1 MNILVIQH
9 YIINT
14 SSEDPPELDEP
25 PEELPEELPE
35 EPLDEPLEEE
45 LEELLDELPEDE
57 LELLEEDL
65 LLLEVDVLVVPEE
78 ADVSFEDDDTV
89 CPLDESSLVASVLPV
104 FVSSTVVL
112 FVVLFT
118 SRIMFSES
126 VLSPNFINDDA
137 ATTQPIK
144 TSARITPKI
153 IF

>member
-35 EPLDEPLEEE
+35 EPLDELLEE

-57 LELLEEDL
+57 RELLEEDL

-78 ADVSFEDDDTV
+78 PDVSFEDDDTV

-118 SRIMFSES
+118 SRIIFSES

>member
-1 MNILVIQH
+1 MNNLVIQH

-35 EPLDEPLEEE
+35 EPLDELLEE

-57 LELLEEDL
+57 RELLEEDL

-78 ADVSFEDDDTV
+78 PDVSFEDDDTV
-89 CPLDESSLVASVLPV
+89 CPLDESSIAASVLPV

-118 SRIMFSES
+118 SRIIFSES

>member
-1 MNILVIQH
+1 MNNLVIQH

-35 EPLDEPLEEE
+35 EPLDELLEE

-57 LELLEEDL
+57 RELLEEDL

-78 ADVSFEDDDTV
+78 PDVSFEDDDTV
-89 CPLDESSLVASVLPV
+89 CPLDESSLAASVLPV

>member
-1 MNILVIQH
+1 MNNLVIQH

-35 EPLDEPLEEE
+35 EPLDELLEE
-45 LEELLDELPEDE
+45 LEELPEELPEDE
-57 LELLEEDL
+57 RELLEEDL

-78 ADVSFEDDDTV
+78 PDVSFEDDDTV

-118 SRIMFSES
+118 SRIIFSES

>member
-1 MNILVIQH
+1 MNNLVIQH

-35 EPLDEPLEEE
+35 EPLDELLEE

-57 LELLEEDL
+57 RELLEEDL

-78 ADVSFEDDDTV
+78 PDVSFEDDDTV
-89 CPLDESSLVASVLPV
+89 CPLDESSLAASVLPV

-118 SRIMFSES
+118 SKIMFSES

>member
-1 MNILVIQH
+1 MNNLVIQH

-35 EPLDEPLEEE
+35 EPLDELLEE

-57 LELLEEDL
+57 RELLEEDL

-78 ADVSFEDDDTV
+78 PDVSFEDDDTV
-89 CPLDESSLVASVLPV
+89 CPLDESSLAASVLPV

-118 SRIMFSES
+118 SRIIFSES

>member
-1 MNILVIQH
+1 MNNLVIQH

-35 EPLDEPLEEE
+35 EPLDELLEE
-45 LEELLDELPEDE
+45 LEELPEELPEDE
-57 LELLEEDL
+57 RELLEEDL

-78 ADVSFEDDDTV
+78 PDVSFEDDDTV

>member
-35 EPLDEPLEEE
+35 EPLDELLEE

-57 LELLEEDL
+57 RELLEEDL

-78 ADVSFEDDDTV
+78 PDVAFEDDDTV
-89 CPLDESSLVASVLPV
+89 CPLDESSLVASVLSV

-118 SRIMFSES
+118 SRIIFSES

>member
-1 MNILVIQH
+1 MNNLVIQH

-35 EPLDEPLEEE
+35 EPLDELLEE
-45 LEELLDELPEDE
+45 LEELPEELPEDE
-57 LELLEEDL
+57 RELLEEDL

-78 ADVSFEDDDTV
+78 PDVSFEDDDTV
-89 CPLDESSLVASVLPV
+89 CPLDESSLAASVLPV

-118 SRIMFSES
+118 SRIIFSES